1 MKKMNKTLRFLCSA
15 LVLILLASALFSC
28 TKTPETT
35 NTEADTGTETET
47 DNGLSV
53 PTLNGV
59 AMTEYTLV
67 YTRRSYSGGE
77 RAADYLNQK
86 LQELYGV
93 SLVKDIKSQAGRY
106 EILIG
111 MAGGNDAIEEAY
123 ESSKGAMIGMADKK
137 IALMGKNYA
146 TLCTSVDTFL
156 GKAVANGD
164 EVSISV
170 TDFEFPEFTTFD
182 LNVMSYN
189 ILFDME
195 KEGRDANCLAQMC
208 EIIMEN
214 DVDVLGTQEDGEVHS
229 AYFLEN
235 MKVYSVFKGDRDE
248 GNHVYWKTDKFNL
261 IKKGYYYLSN
271 TPTVKSK
278 FEGSNHYRTMTFVI
292 LEEKETGK
300 QFLFINTHAD
310 YQATES
316 VRRDQINV
324 LTSLIKT
331 VNKDSLPVI
340 LLGDFNTTTT
350 RSNSALLDFMGNN
363 PELALT
369 YKVSA
374 ENGDTGATLVDSFV
388 KRGTEVFDYILINTD
403 RVATK
408 YFTVVNTLK
417 NGKYPSDHL
426 PVFAKV
432 EIY

>member
-53 PTLNGV
+53 PALNGV
-59 AMTEYTLV
+59 AMTEYTVV

-111 MAGGNDAIEEAY
+111 MAGGDDAIEEAY

-156 GKAVANGD
+156 GKVVANGD

-195 KEGRDANCLAQMC
+195 KEGRDSNCLAQMC

-235 MKVYSVFKGDRDE
+235 MKIYSVFKGDRDE

-278 FEGSNHYRTMTFVI
+278 FEGSNHFRTMTFVI
-292 LEEKETGK
+292 LEEKVTGK
-300 QFLFINTHAD
+300 QFLFVNTHAD

-316 VRRDQINV
+316 VRRDQLNV
-324 LTSLIKT
+324 LTSLIKS
-331 VNKDSLPVI
+331 VNKDSLPVV

-374 ENGDTGATLVDSFV
+374 EKGDTGATLVDGFV

-403 RVATK
+403 RVAAK
-408 YFTVVNTLK
+408 YFTVLNTLK

>member
-35 NTEADTGTETET
+35 NTETDTGTETDE
-47 DNGLSV
+47 GLSV

-59 AMTEYTLV
+59 PLTEYSIV
-67 YTRRSYSGGE
+67 HTRKTNSGGE
-77 RAADYLNQK
+77 KAADYLNQK
-86 LQELYGV
+86 LTELYGIT
-93 SLVKDIKSQAGRY
+93 LAKEIKSQADRY

-111 MAGGNDAIEEAY
+111 MAGGDDAIEEAY
-123 ESSKGAMIGMADKK
+123 ESSKGTMIGTAGKRV
-137 IALMGKNYA
+137 ALMGKNYA
-146 TLCTSVDTFL
+146 TLCTSIDTFL
-156 GKAVANGD
+156 GKAVANG
-164 EVSISV
+164 ENVSISV
-170 TDFEFPEFTTFD
+170 TEFEYPEFTTFD

-195 KEGRDANCLAQMC
+195 KEGRDADCLAQMC

-292 LEEKETGK
+292 LEEKVTGK

-310 YQATES
+310 YQSTES
-316 VRRDQINV
+316 VRKDQLSV
-324 LTSLIKT
+324 LTSLIKS
-331 VNKDSLPVI
+331 VNKDSLPVV

-363 PELALT
+363 PEIALT
-369 YKVSA
+369 NKVAA
-374 ENGDTGATLVDSFV
+374 EKGDTGATLVDGIV
-388 KRGTEVFDYILINTD
+388 KRGTEVFDYILINTE
-403 RVATK
+403 RVVTK